1 MCHDF
6 LLGDQVRCLID
17 QEIWWKVGCEGR
29 TDEENEKER
38 EREREDEWTRMNDHD
53 RYSSDVAMI
62 CR

>member
-1 MCHDF
+1 
-6 LLGDQVRCLID
+6 LID
-17 QEIWWKVGCEGR
+17 QEIWWKIGCEGR

-38 EREREDEWTRMNDHD
+38 EREREDESTRMNDHD